1 MPTSKITYLGDLRTL
16 SIHLQSGTE
25 ILSDAPVDN
34 HGKGEAFS
42 PTDLLANSL
51 GSCMMTIMAIKA
63 NDLGIDLKGSTVE
76 VTKIMQAEPRRVGRL
91 EVVMNMA
98 ISESEKNR
106 IILERVAMNC
116 PVLLSLNPEIEKVI
130 TINWK

>member
-1 MPTSKITYLGDLRTL
+1 MSTSKITYLGELRTS

-25 ILSDAPVDN
+25 IISDAPVDN

-63 NDLGIDLKGSTVE
+63 DSLGIDLKGTTID
-76 VTKIMQAEPRRVGRL
+76 VTKIMQSEPRKVAKI
-91 EVVMNMA
+91 VIVMNLP
-98 ISESEKNR
+98 ISESEKNKT
-106 IILERVAMNC
+106 ILERSAMNC
-116 PVLLSLNPEIEKVI
+116 PVLLSLHPDLEKDI
-130 TINWK
+130 TFNWK

>member
-1 MPTSKITYLGDLRTL
+1 MPTSKITYLGDLRTS

-63 NDLGIDLKGSTVE
+63 SDLDIELKNSTVE
-76 VTKIMQAEPRRVGRL
+76 VTKIMQAEPRKIARL
-91 EVVMNMA
+91 EVIMNMA
-98 ISESEKNR
+98 IATSEKNR
-106 IILERVAMNC
+106 IILERTAMNC
-116 PVLLSLNPEIEKVI
+116 PVLLSLNPDIEKVI